1 MISWFHSEQP
11 WDDVSFYRHLDP
23 LNIDRYPKFSNQTR
37 NLLEAMFEDD
47 TPYHGKEDIQPE
59 LYASEDGDFVSFDK
73 FVGFEKSKKTLK
85 NFEGTEN
92 QFFDAIVY
100 SVMFYKSNGE
110 IIDENKEVE
119 VLGEDST
126 MTCLKLN
133 MKSSM
138 KIFWQMFCC
147 QSSSCKA

>member
-1 MISWFHSEQP
+1 
-11 WDDVSFYRHLDP
+11 
-23 LNIDRYPKFSNQTR
+23 
-37 NLLEAMFEDD
+37 MFEDD

-73 FVGFEKSKKTLK
+73 FVGFEKPKKTLK

-138 KIFWQMFCC
+138 KIF
-147 QSSSCKA
+147 